1 MSDKTADKTVL
12 AFDVYGTLI
21 DTQGVLDALQQVMGD
36 TAPAFSKLWREKQLE
51 YSFRRGLMRDYVDFS
66 VCTRNALDYACLA
79 LKQPL
84 EEDIR
89 NKLMAVYKTLPA
101 FPDALA
107 GLEAAKAAGLP
118 CYAFSNGSAAAV
130 VGLLQHA
137 GIRDYFEGVI
147 SVEAL
152 QTFKPNPDVYQH
164 LLDTADVSA
173 ANAWLISGNPFDVLG
188 ALNHGMKT
196 AWVKRSDEAIF
207 DPWGPVPTIVINSL
221 EQLTSQVRR

>member
-1 MSDKTADKTVL
+1 MSDKTAGKTVL

-84 EEDIR
+84 EEEIR
-89 NKLMAVYKTLPA
+89 NNLMAVYKTLPA

-130 VGLLQHA
+130 EGLLQHA

-147 SVEAL
+147 SVETL

-188 ALNHGMKT
+188 ALNHGMKA

-221 EQLTSQVRR
+221 EQLIDRI

>member
-1 MSDKTADKTVL
+1 MKKNTVL

-21 DTQGVLDALQQVMGD
+21 DTQGVLAALAQVMGD
-36 TAPAFSKLWREKQLE
+36 AAPAFSKQWREKQLE

-84 EEDIR
+84 EESTR
-89 NKLMAVYKTLPA
+89 QELMAVYKTLPA

-107 GLEAAKAAGLP
+107 GLKAAKEAGIT
-118 CYAFSNGSAAAV
+118 CYAFSNGSASAV
-130 VGLLQHA
+130 EGLLQHA
-137 GIRDYFEGVI
+137 GILDYFTGVI
-147 SVEAL
+147 SVESL
-152 QTFKPNPDVYQH
+152 QTFKPNPDVYQY
-164 LLDTADVSA
+164 LLNTAETKAD
-173 ANAWLISGNPFDVLG
+173 NAWLISSNPFDVLG

-207 DPWGPVPTIVINSL
+207 DPWGEEPTVVISN
-221 EQLTSQVRR
+221 LTELVSSVDSHLI

>member
-21 DTQGVLDALQQVMGD
+21 DTQGVLDALQQVMGA

-84 EEDIR
+84 EEEIR
-89 NKLMAVYKTLPA
+89 NNLMAVYKTLPA

-130 VGLLQHA
+130 EGLLQHA

-147 SVEAL
+147 SVETL

-221 EQLTSQVRR
+221 EQLIDRV

>member
-1 MSDKTADKTVL
+1 MSQKTVL

-21 DTQGVLDALQQVMGD
+21 DTQGVLDALQKVMGD

-66 VCTRNALDYACLA
+66 VCTRHALDYACLA
-79 LKQPL
+79 LKHPL
-84 EEDIR
+84 KETVRDE
-89 NKLMAVYKTLPA
+89 LMAVYKTLPA

-107 GLEAAKAAGLP
+107 GLEAAKAAGLT

-130 VGLLQHA
+130 EGLLTHA
-137 GIRDYFEGVI
+137 GIRDFFAGVI

-164 LLDTADVSA
+164 LLNTAEVNA
-173 ANAWLISGNPFDVLG
+173 ENAWLISGNPFDVLG

-207 DPWGPVPTIVINSL
+207 DPWGPEPTLTVKSLLNLIGKVAIN
-221 EQLTSQVRR
+221 

>member
-1 MSDKTADKTVL
+1 
-12 AFDVYGTLI
+12 
-21 DTQGVLDALQQVMGD
+21 
-36 TAPAFSKLWREKQLE
+36 
-51 YSFRRGLMRDYVDFS
+51 
-66 VCTRNALDYACLA
+66 LA

-84 EEDIR
+84 EEEIR
-89 NKLMAVYKTLPA
+89 NNLMAVYKTLPA

-130 VGLLQHA
+130 EGLLQHA

-147 SVEAL
+147 SVETL

-196 AWVKRSDEAIF
+196 AWIKRSDEAIF

-221 EQLTSQVRR
+221 EQLIDRI

>member
-21 DTQGVLDALQQVMGD
+21 DTQGVLDALQQVMGA

-84 EEDIR
+84 EEEIR
-89 NKLMAVYKTLPA
+89 NNLMAVYKTLPA

-130 VGLLQHA
+130 EGLLQHA

-147 SVEAL
+147 SVETL

-196 AWVKRSDEAIF
+196 AWIKRSDEAIF
-207 DPWGPVPTIVINSL
+207 DPWGPVPTLITDDLKKIILNAL
-221 EQLTSQVRR
+221 